1 MERRLSAEQ
10 GQLTTVAVTGV
21 LAPVVVT
28 MVAVAVV
35 DGMAEEEE
43 RKEAP
48 ASITEAPAAR
58 PLSPA

>member
-1 MERRLSAEQ
+1 M
-10 GQLTTVAVTGV
+10 
-21 LAPVVVT
+21 VVT

-43 RKEAP
+43 LKEAP